1 MVRQYYG
8 DDEADNPPVVQELP
22 YDVERTFVDGFTVNT
37 EAHGNAW
44 KHFRITT
51 TSEIISVLSKTILI
65 MPARS
70 PAMIQSGFIRY
81 TSWRFSTKM
90 LRNAGLD
97 TNEAAI

>member
-1 MVRQYYG
+1 MDRRLVEGKNHELMVFRFYRSMVRQYYG

-51 TSEIISVLSKTILI
+51 TSEIIDVISAELPVI
-65 MPARS
+65 
-70 PAMIQSGFIRY
+70 
-81 TSWRFSTKM
+81 SWSRPTH
-90 LRNAGLD
+90 
-97 TNEAAI
+97 EAAAIED